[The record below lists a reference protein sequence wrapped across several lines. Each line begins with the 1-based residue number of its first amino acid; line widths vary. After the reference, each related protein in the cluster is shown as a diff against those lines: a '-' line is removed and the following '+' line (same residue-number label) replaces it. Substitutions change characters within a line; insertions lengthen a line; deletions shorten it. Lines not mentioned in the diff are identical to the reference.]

1 MKYCRDYSTLQ
12 LWSLV
17 LLRLFIGWHFLFEGL
32 SKFMNPQWSSL
43 GFLRESQ
50 WIMSG
55 FANWVI
61 SDSSILAVVDL
72 ANTWGLMAIGLGL
85 ILGLFSR
92 AASMFG
98 VILLLMYYL
107 SSPPLTGLEYS
118 LPSDGNYL
126 IINKTLIEALS
137 LFVLFLFPTGHLIG
151 LDLLLR
157 RKKQTESEKEK
168 IKHEE

>member
-1 MKYCRDYSTLQ
+1 M
-12 LWSLV
+12 
-17 LLRLFIGWHFLFEGL
+17 FEGL

-126 IINKTLIEALS
+126 VINKTLIEALS

>member
-1 MKYCRDYSTLQ
+1 MKYCRNYSTLQ

-43 GFLRESQ
+43 GFLRESK
-50 WIMSG
+50 WILSG
-55 FANWVI
+55 FANWVT
-61 SDSSILAVVDL
+61 SSSEILSVVDFL
-72 ANTWGLMAIGLGL
+72 NTWGLMAIGLGL
-85 ILGLFSR
+85 MLGLFSR
-92 AASMFG
+92 VASMFG

-107 SSPPLTGLEYS
+107 NSPPLTGLEYS

-137 LFVLFLFPTGHLIG
+137 LFVLFLFPTSHLIG
-151 LDLLLR
+151 LDLFLHS
-157 RKKQTESEKEK
+157 RKQVKNE
-168 IKHEE
+168 